1 MDRAPERAWRKPM
14 VARNASEPHRP
25 ATTLELF
32 FDLCFVV
39 AVAQASSALHHAIA
53 EDHVGHGVLGFLL
66 VFFAIWWA
74 WMNFTWFASAYDTD
88 DVPYRVATLVMIT
101 GALVLAAG
109 VPRAFASSDFGII
122 TLGYVIM
129 RVALVAN
136 WLRAARTDLARRA
149 TALRYAAGISV
160 VQVGWA
166 LRLTFPDDWLL
177 PGFLVLAAGEL
188 LVPVFAERAAPT
200 TWHPQHIAE
209 RYGLFTII
217 VLGESVLAAAVAVQ
231 SALDAGHNGGL
242 LTLAA
247 AGAVIVFSMWWLYF
261 DEPAHEL
268 LTSLTASLR
277 WGYGHY
283 LIFASGAAAG
293 AGLAVAVDYH
303 TGDAHVPAAAAHYAT
318 ALPVGTYLLAVWIM
332 HVRPRRRPLAV
343 AAYPLIAALVL
354 AAPFGPSPIHVI
366 ALLLAALVGVTVVAK
381 QTAPH
386 GGPEGPPS
394 SE

>member
-1 MDRAPERAWRKPM
+1 MSRAPEQAWRRPM
-14 VARNASEPHRP
+14 VARSASEPHRP

-39 AVAQASSALHHAIA
+39 AVAQASSALHHALA
-53 EDHVGHGVLGFLL
+53 ENHVGHGVVGFLL

-88 DVPYRVATLVMIT
+88 DVPYRVATLIMIA

-109 VPRAFASSDFGII
+109 VPRAFASSDFAII
-122 TLGYVIM
+122 TLGYIIM

-136 WLRAARTDLARRA
+136 WLRAARSDVARRS
-149 TALRYAAGISV
+149 TALRYAAGVSV
-160 VQVGWA
+160 LQVGWA
-166 LRLTFPDDWLL
+166 LRLTLPDHWLL

-188 LVPVFAERAAPT
+188 LVPVFAERAATT

-231 SALDAGHNGGL
+231 SALDAGHNTNL

-283 LIFASGAAAG
+283 LIFASAAASG

-303 TGDAHVPAAAAHYAT
+303 TGDAHIPAAAAGYAT
-318 ALPVGTYLLAVWIM
+318 ALPVATYLFAVWMMQI
-332 HVRPRRRPLAV
+332 RPRGRPPAV
-343 AAYPLIAALVL
+343 TAYPVIAALVV
-354 AAPFGPSPIHVI
+354 ATPFGPSPIHLI
-366 ALLLAALVGVTVVAK
+366 ALLLAVLVGITVVAK
-381 QTAPH
+381 QVA

>member
-1 MDRAPERAWRKPM
+1 MTSAGWTHRAPDRTWRKRM
-14 VARNASEPHRP
+14 VARSASEPHRP

-39 AVAQASSALHHAIA
+39 AVAQASSALHHALA
-53 EDHVGHGVLGFLL
+53 ENHVGHGLLGFLL

-88 DVPYRVATLVMIT
+88 DVPYRVATLVMIA

-109 VPRAFASSDFGII
+109 VPRAFASTDFRII

-129 RVALVAN
+129 RVALVAG
-136 WLRAARTDLARRA
+136 WLRAARADVARRA
-149 TALRYAAGISV
+149 TALRYAAGVSV

-166 LRLTFPDDWLL
+166 LRLTLPETLLL
-177 PGFLVLAAGEL
+177 PAFLILALGEL
-188 LVPVFAERAAPT
+188 LVPVFAERRATT

-217 VLGESVLAAAVAVQ
+217 VLGESVLAASFAVQ
-231 SALDAGHNGGL
+231 SALDAGHGGSL

-247 AGAVIVFSMWWLYF
+247 AGAIVVFAMWWLYF

-268 LTSLTASLR
+268 LTSHTAFR

-283 LIFASGAAAG
+283 LIFASGAACG
-293 AGLAVAVDYH
+293 AGMAVAVDYH
-303 TGDAHVPAAAAHYAT
+303 TGDAHISAVVAGYAT
-318 ALPVGTYLLAVWIM
+318 ALPVATYLLVVWMM
-332 HVRPRRRPLAV
+332 HVRPRRRPLLAT
-343 AAYPLIAALVL
+343 AYPVIAGLVL
-354 AAPFGPSPIHVI
+354 ATPFGPVPLQMM
-366 ALLLAALVGVTVVAK
+366 ALLLVVLVGITVAAK
-381 QTAPH
+381 QKA
-386 GGPEGPPS
+386 GAS
-394 SE
+394 AS